1 MDRSPSECNSGC
13 ESGWT
18 AYLEQSSNSVYNE
31 CRKHEKS
38 KKVVLQE
45 DKDLSMVSDAS
56 SGPRN
61 DENHVEED
69 YDSFRYYSYS
79 VSAPE
84 EGKMRKHKSKNQK
97 NQDGGKLLK
106 GSHLDDTASS
116 PVFSFSKKNLA
127 LSSNQASTQ
136 QEKQGF
142 STTHSK
148 RKSSLKQQHSGSLKP
163 SVSGNEASNAS
174 G

>member
-1 MDRSPSECNSGC
+1 MNRSPSECSSGC

-31 CRKHEKS
+31 YRKNEKS

-45 DKDLSMVSDAS
+45 DRDLSMVSDAS

-61 DENHVEED
+61 DDPHVEED
-69 YDSFRYYSYS
+69 DSFQYYSYS

-84 EGKMRKHKSKNQK
+84 QEKMRKHKIKNIKHQE
-97 NQDGGKLLK
+97 GGKIMK
-106 GSHLDDTASS
+106 NSHLDDTASS
-116 PVFSFSKKNLA
+116 PVLSYSKNLA
-127 LSSNQASTQ
+127 LSSNQGSTE

-142 STTHSK
+142 STTDSK
-148 RKSSLKQQHSGSLKP
+148 RKSLWNQHSGFLKS
-163 SVSGNEASNAS
+163 SVSGNEAS
-174 G
+174 